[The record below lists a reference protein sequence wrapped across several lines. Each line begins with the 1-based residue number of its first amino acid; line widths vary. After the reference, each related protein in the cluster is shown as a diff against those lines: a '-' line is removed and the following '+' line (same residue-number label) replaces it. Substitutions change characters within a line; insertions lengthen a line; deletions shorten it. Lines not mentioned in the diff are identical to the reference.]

1 MSALTS
7 IAPSAE
13 EMYLTAEKCFAD
25 LPEFMRLAAGDVR
38 IIVMDYAEDETLG
51 EMEIEDALEL
61 TGLYVGVPL
70 TIESVTHPSPERPL
84 VYLYRLPILFEWA
97 ARGDVTVEELVTHVF
112 IHELGHH
119 FGWSDEE
126 MDAALAAAEDDDA
139 AG

>member
-7 IAPSAE
+7 IAPSVD

-25 LPEFMRLAAGDVR
+25 LPDFMRKAAGDVR
-38 IIVMDYAEDETLG
+38 IIVMDYAEDEILD
-51 EMEIEDALEL
+51 EMQFDDALEL
-61 TGLYVGVPL
+61 TGLYVGMPL
-70 TIESVTHPSPERPL
+70 TIESVTNPSEYRPL

-112 IHELGHH
+112 VHELGHH

-126 MDAALAAAEDDDA
+126 MDAKLEEED
-139 AG
+139 

>member
-1 MSALTS
+1 MSALTA
-7 IAPSAE
+7 IAPSLD

-25 LPEFMRLAAGDVR
+25 LPEFMRRAAGDVR
-38 IIVMDYAEDETLG
+38 IIVMDYAEDETLD
-51 EMEIEDALEL
+51 EMGIEDALEL

-70 TIESVTHPSPERPL
+70 TLESVTNPSEHRPL

-97 ARGDVTVEELVTHVF
+97 ARGDVTVEELVSHVF

-126 MDAALAAAEDDDA
+126 MDAKLEEDD
-139 AG
+139 

>member
-1 MSALTS
+1 MSALTA
-7 IAPSAE
+7 IAPSLD

-25 LPEFMRLAAGDVR
+25 LPDFMRKAAGDVR
-38 IIVMDYAEDETLG
+38 IIVMDYAEDETLD
-51 EMEIEDALEL
+51 EMGIQDALEL

-70 TIESVTHPSPERPL
+70 TIESITNPSEYRPL

-126 MDAALAAAEDDDA
+126 MDAKLEEED
-139 AG
+139 

>member
-1 MSALTS
+1 MNAFALT
-7 IAPSAE
+7 APSGDDMLTCAE
-13 EMYLTAEKCFAD
+13 ASFAG
-25 LPEFMRLAAGDVR
+25 LPEFMRKAAGDVR
-38 IIVMDYAEDETLG
+38 IVIMDFAEDDILD
-51 EMEIEDALEL
+51 EMEIDDALEL

-70 TIESVTHPSPERPL
+70 TIESVTSPALERPL

-97 ARGDVTVEELVTHVF
+97 QRGDVTIEELISHVF

-126 MDAALAAAEDDDA
+126 MDAKLAEDD

>member
-7 IAPSAE
+7 IAPSPD

-25 LPEFMRLAAGDVR
+25 LPDFMRKAAGDVR
-38 IIVMDYAEDETLG
+38 IIVMDYAEDETLD
-51 EMEIEDALEL
+51 EMQIEDALEL

-70 TIESVTHPSPERPL
+70 TLESVTNPSEYRPL

-126 MDAALAAAEDDDA
+126 MDAKLEEED
-139 AG
+139 